1 MKSLIRWSTALGL
14 AGGILLSSLGAD
26 LKALA
31 LSAEQ
36 VMQRLRSV
44 PVFTLTD
51 QQGAPLVSTPESGQN
66 RSPVAGV
73 FISPQDAQRFL
84 EELKQKN
91 PQLAQNV
98 QISAVS
104 LADAYN
110 LSQQPGRDNNSRL
123 QVAYIP
129 SQQQVD
135 AAKSLLQ
142 QQNQNAA
149 QFQGVPIFMARAAG
163 ENGAYLTI
171 KQGEQEVIPM
181 FFNREQ
187 IQSVLDR
194 LKQSQP
200 QLGNSMQIQVL
211 NLEGVIN
218 TLKTSNNED
227 LNRLYLVPPQ
237 ETVAFL
243 RALQPE
249 GQQRQGQQPRQRQG
263 QQQGQ
268 QRRGQQPQAQPQ
280 AQPQRR

>member
-1 MKSLIRWSTALGL
+1 
-14 AGGILLSSLGAD
+14 
-26 LKALA
+26 
-31 LSAEQ
+31 

-73 FISPQDAQRFL
+73 FINPQDAQRFL

-135 AAKSLLQ
+135 AAKALLQ

-149 QFQGVPIFMARAAG
+149 QFQGVPIFMARATG

-181 FFNREQ
+181 FFSREQ

-218 TLKTSNNED
+218 TLKTSNNQD
-227 LNRLYLVPPQ
+227 LNRLYLVPSQ

-243 RALQPE
+243 RSLQPD
-249 GQQRQGQQPRQRQG
+249 GQRQGQQPRQGQQQGQRQG

-268 QRRGQQPQAQPQ
+268 QRRSGQQPQAQPQ